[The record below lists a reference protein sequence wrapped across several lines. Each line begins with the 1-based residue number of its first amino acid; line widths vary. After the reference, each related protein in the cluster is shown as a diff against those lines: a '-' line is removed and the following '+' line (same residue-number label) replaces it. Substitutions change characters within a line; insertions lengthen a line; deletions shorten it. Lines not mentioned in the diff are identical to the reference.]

1 MVYAKVLSRVR
12 KKFDGLIMKFEVPI
26 NCRSCLSMKQ
36 FGDKFVC
43 GMPVSKEKEIFDISA
58 FEVNLEF
65 RPDWC
70 PKNKV
75 VNIINNLSKE
85 DKILVDRM
93 CDGFSAMFEL
103 INNQKENN

>member
-1 MVYAKVLSRVR
+1 
-12 KKFDGLIMKFEVPI
+12 MKFEVPN
-26 NCRSCLSMKQ
+26 NCRSCLSVKQ
-36 FGDKFVC
+36 FGDKFIC
-43 GMPVSKEKEIFDISA
+43 GMPVSKDKEMLDISC
-58 FEVNLEF
+58 FEVELDL

-70 PKNKV
+70 PKNKI
-75 VNIINNLSKE
+75 VNIINNLPKE